1 METTLSFALLLLL
14 LISLVVLRTRRSRPP
29 NRLPPGSLGLPMI
42 GQSFSL
48 LKALRANN
56 DQEWFKERIKKYG
69 SISKLTLFGHPT
81 VFLHGQAANKFIYT
95 CDGNTLA
102 NKMPPSLSRILGK
115 KIIVELNGED
125 HKRVRAAIVTFLR
138 PEVLKLYA
146 EKMDQEIRTHL
157 DDHWHGKHEV
167 EVMPVL
173 KVLTFNVICS
183 LVLGLEGGPIRAKL
197 LSLFQ
202 EMVRGLLSVP
212 INLPLTQFNCSIN
225 ASARLKTVVMDLI
238 REKKTVLEK
247 NQAQSHQDLISHLIT
262 IQNENPKSTS
272 DDEIVDNVVGLMFG
286 GYDAT
291 SSLISFM
298 IKLLAEHPSVYDA
311 VVKEQD
317 GIARNKDLGECLK
330 WEELMNMKY
339 TWRVA
344 MEVLRL
350 TPPFFGSFRRAIK
363 DIEYGGYII
372 PKGWQVMWVSS
383 MTHMDA
389 NIFPE
394 PSQFNPSRF
403 NKQTATPPYSLVPF
417 GGGPRICLGSEFAK
431 METLTMIHY
440 LVTRFTWKLSL
451 KDNSFRRDP
460 MPIFNHGLPILIFPR
475 EKDHAM
481 I

>member
-1 METTLSFALLLLL
+1 METTLFLVLLLLL
-14 LISLVVLRTRRSRPP
+14 FMSLIILRTRRPS
-29 NRLPPGSLGLPMI
+29 NLLPPGSLGLPMI

-48 LKALRANN
+48 LKALRANT
-56 DQEWFKERIKKYG
+56 DQEWFQERIKKYG

-115 KIIVELNGED
+115 NIIVELNGED
-125 HKRVRAAIVTFLR
+125 HKRVRTAIVSFLR
-138 PEVLKLYA
+138 PEVLKIYA
-146 EKMDQEIRTHL
+146 VKMDLEIRKHL

-167 EVMPVL
+167 EVMPAL
-173 KVLTFNVICS
+173 KALTFNVICS
-183 LVLGLEGGPIRAKL
+183 LVLGLDGGPIRAKL

-202 EMVRGLLSVP
+202 EMTRGLLSVP
-212 INLPLTQFNCSIN
+212 INLPLTQFNRSIN
-225 ASARLKTVVMDLI
+225 ASLRLKTIVMDLI
-238 REKKTVLEK
+238 REKRTALED
-247 NQAQSHQDLISHLIT
+247 NRAQSHQDLISHLIT
-262 IQNENPKSTS
+262 MQNENPESTS

-298 IKLLAEHPSVYDA
+298 IKLLAEHPSVYDV

-317 GIARNKDLGECLK
+317 GIARNKGLGESLK
-330 WEELMNMKY
+330 WEEFMNMKY

-363 DIEYGGYII
+363 DVEYGGYII

-389 NIFPE
+389 NIFPK
-394 PSQFNPSRF
+394 PSHFDPSRF
-403 NKQTATPPYSLVPF
+403 EEQTSTPPYSFVPF
-417 GGGPRICLGSEFAK
+417 GGGPRLCPGGEFAK

-451 KDNSFRRDP
+451 KENLFRRDP
-460 MPIFNHGLPILIFPR
+460 MPVFNHGLPVLIVPR
-475 EKDHAM
+475 ECDHAM